1 MARTTLQINKRQ
13 EIIGI
18 EDENGEPLYEW
29 VVDTDD
35 DSIQRMLNR
44 VQNAFLRA
52 PDLEEK
58 ARNAKTEE
66 EAREA
71 NEATVK
77 LQRRG
82 ISAIIGEQGYN
93 DILEYIGDGE
103 PVDPYDHIITI
114 GDVFGTLCVW
124 LYERCTSKQLREAG
138 LYMQAEQRRTGGN
151 WAPNNRNTRRKS
163 GKGKK
168 KGRR

>member
-1 MARTTLQINKRQ
+1 MARTNLQINKRQ
-13 EIIGI
+13 ETIGI
-18 EDENGEPLYEW
+18 EGPNGEPLYEW

-35 DSIQRMLNR
+35 ESLQKMLNR

-58 ARNAKTEE
+58 ARNAETPEE
-66 EAREA
+66 VREA

-82 ISAIIGEQGYN
+82 ISAIIGEDGYN

-138 LYMQAEQRRTGGN
+138 MFLQAEQRRTGGQ
-151 WAPNNRNTRRKS
+151 WVPNNRANRRKP

-168 KGRR
+168 KGRK

>member
-1 MARTTLQINKRQ
+1 MARTTLQVNKKQ
-13 EIIGI
+13 ETIGI
-18 EDENGEPLYEW
+18 EDADGEVLYEW
-29 VVDTDD
+29 TVNTDD
-35 DSIQRMLNR
+35 DSLQKMLNR

-58 ARNAKTEE
+58 AANAKTPE

-77 LQRRG
+77 LQRRA

-114 GDVFGTLCVW
+114 GDVFGSLCMW

-138 LYMQAEQRRTGGN
+138 LFMQAEQRRTGGV
-151 WAPNNRNTRRKS
+151 WVPKNRSNRRKS

>member
-1 MARTTLQINKRQ
+1 MARTNLQVNKKQ

-18 EDENGEPLYEW
+18 EDANGEPLYEW
-29 VVDTDD
+29 AVNTDD
-35 DSIQRMLNR
+35 DSLQKMLNR

-58 ARNAKTEE
+58 ARNAKTPE

-77 LQRRG
+77 LQKRG
-82 ISAIIGEQGYN
+82 ISAIIGERGYN

-124 LYERCTSKQLREAG
+124 LYERCTAKQLREAG
-138 LYMQAEQRRTGGN
+138 LYVQAEQRRTGGA
-151 WAPNNRNTRRKS
+151 WAPKNRAGGKKA

-168 KGRR
+168 KGRK